1 MRTTRF
7 PRHRL
12 VLCLLAVLAVV
23 AAACGSGT
31 TSTEAEGTG
40 SEAAADT
47 GTEGAAAAGDA
58 STLVVGGTEVPSH
71 LDPAVVYELYASNI
85 LFNTT
90 NRLVEAQPGTGEIGP
105 GIAEEWE
112 VSDDDLTYTFTL
124 REGVTFHDGS
134 DLTSEDVKW
143 SLERAVNINHPE
155 SAAFLLGGIETI
167 ETPDDYTVVI
177 TLTEPSATFLP
188 RLNYTVATILPS
200 DGDVYTAPDQ
210 PLEEPSAGEA
220 EEFINDQEI
229 VGSGPYELTQYT
241 PGESLTLEA
250 FDDYWGEPPAIDTVQ
265 VQFFESSAQ
274 MTNAM
279 SAGEI
284 DFNYNEFTPAERT
297 ALGQED
303 GLTITEQDGGLI
315 RYIVIDVTAAPYD
328 DPEVRRAMSA
338 AIDRQRIIEEV
349 FEGAGAPLY
358 SMVPSAFDESVDYM
372 SDIEAEAPEGTEIEL
387 WYPLNKYGDT
397 EPDVAETIARS
408 LEEAGFTV
416 TTQSADWAAEY
427 SDNTTTG
434 TYSAY
439 LLGWYPD
446 YVDPDAYID
455 PFYGGE
461 YIPYY
466 QDDEMKD
473 LIRQQ
478 QTQEIDSEER
488 AQTFDQ
494 IQQKAAEDMP
504 YIPLYEQGQIAYH
517 ADSVTGVEDTLT
529 PAQQTWYYVLSKEG

>member
-1 MRTTRF
+1 
-7 PRHRL
+7 

-265 VQFFESSAQ
+265 IQFFESSAQ